1 VWLFAWNAQGMGTP
15 TTVDAYPGTDLP
27 LVAGPVVPWAAAW
40 HTVEATAVSWGAAVE
55 GNAPVAGYD
64 VILLVDGAFRSW
76 SQTGP
81 DGRSVTLPAIPEGAE
96 GQVYVFAH
104 SATQLGPLG
113 EPIPVI
119 WPH

>member
-1 VWLFAWNAQGMGTP
+1 
-15 TTVDAYPGTDLP
+15 
-27 LVAGPVVPWAAAW
+27 
-40 HTVEATAVSWGAAVE
+40 
-55 GNAPVAGYD
+55 
-64 VILLVDGAFRSW
+64 VDGAFRSW

-81 DGRSVTLPAIPEGAE
+81 DGRSLTLPGIPEGAE